1 MTKKFFL
8 FFFCFLFRSGLI
20 VMGDL
25 PKWKNTKKGS
35 QCDGWPTQVKKE
47 RKENEGS
54 KVHSNEWSRARRR
67 AQKENKGSK
76 ARSKRRRGLKG
87 ALEGS
92 DGSKAR
98 SKGKRGLNGALEGK
112 RGLKGA
118 LEREARAQRHARK
131 EIRAWKRPKNDDQRL
146 EGAFEGR

>member
-1 MTKKFFL
+1 
-8 FFFCFLFRSGLI
+8 
-20 VMGDL
+20 
-25 PKWKNTKKGS
+25 
-35 QCDGWPTQVKKE
+35 
-47 RKENEGS
+47 
-54 KVHSNEWSRARRR
+54 VHSNEWSRARRR

-131 EIRAWKRPKNDDQRL
+131 EIRA
-146 EGAFEGR
+146 